1 MHLLLIGYVVLDRTV
16 TTVTIL
22 VQQAKKL
29 LVLLNASRPF
39 ERAQSTTDR
48 LHMCRRLRMK
58 FVPLGSTLLLQ
69 TWNRKP
75 GVSVLVL
82 LQNFRIQRSNALKC
96 TSKLW

>member
-1 MHLLLIGYVVLDRTV
+1 
-16 TTVTIL
+16 
-22 VQQAKKL
+22 
-29 LVLLNASRPF
+29 
-39 ERAQSTTDR
+39 
-48 LHMCRRLRMK
+48 MK

-82 LQNFRIQRSNALKC
+82 LQNFGIQRSNALKC